1 MNDVEAAL
9 QPTSTKKKSGGGAA
23 ANVNKKKE
31 RRASQFT
38 PWPGQPQR
46 EQCRRSVTEEEG
58 ERHEGSGA
66 DGEALAGSGVAG
78 GVESVPCHNVL
89 RVSRRW

>member
-1 MNDVEAAL
+1 ML
-9 QPTSTKKKSGGGAA
+9 STIKTSLPASLRLGCLRNERQQKKKR
-23 ANVNKKKE
+23 K
-31 RRASQFT
+31 ASQFT
-38 PWPGQPQR
+38 PWLGQSQR
-46 EQCRRSVTEEEG
+46 EQSGGEEG

-66 DGEALAGSGVAG
+66 DGKALDNGGSGVAG